1 MLETWLRR
9 GNFKPDK
16 EQVMPTLATALKRK
30 FMKTIWTLLVLAQSL
45 ILSLDL
51 LSQVDGMHDYPKPKY
66 LILPTTGNDPV
77 GALRLWRAE
86 LVRVGYQ
93 TITHAEQED
102 LIEDE
107 EQRILLADL
116 VRNAGSQGVART
128 DLPALVR
135 ERGQNWYNGYFN
147 VLNDL
152 LQDGSMETWEE
163 IESRKYFDKKTE
175 RIRWA
180 DGVTPPEQTLN
191 EPNTFHSFSYRYTYR
206 ESLTCGHTF
215 SEIHGAINEVSG
227 DANVPLVPIHYRP
240 GALESNC
247 PTRVI
252 AQLARQMT
260 PTQAAPKPEAEITTN
275 LTANAD
281 RVAALSTIVVVP
293 KPGTDCAGLDA
304 SQMTDL
310 MSLGLLETFDIV
322 DRSVMEL
329 ALAEQKLSMS
339 GLIRDEDWL
348 EAGAMAGAGG
358 ILTLQAMCLSN
369 QSMLKA
375 KLISSESNLLL
386 LSAIGKEATPEDL
399 AQHIGDAVQ
408 AARKAP

>member
-1 MLETWLRR
+1 MNLLNLWERSSPNCHRCIIPVLVGILMIPNKLLAQVVGMDDYT
-9 GNFKPDK
+9 KP
-16 EQVMPTLATALKRK
+16 QY
-30 FMKTIWTLLVLAQSL
+30 LVL
-45 ILSLDL
+45 
-51 LSQVDGMHDYPKPKY
+51 PNP
-66 LILPTTGNDPV
+66 GNDPV
-77 GALRLWRAE
+77 GALGVWRAE
-86 LVRVGYQ
+86 LSRAGYQ
-93 TITHAEQED
+93 VITLAQQQD

-107 EQRILLADL
+107 EQRVLLADL
-116 VRNAGSQGVART
+116 IQNAGSQGVVRT
-128 DLPALVR
+128 DLPARVR
-135 ERGQNWYNGYFN
+135 DRGENWYSGYYN
-147 VLNDL
+147 VLNNM
-152 LQDGSMETWEE
+152 LQDGSVEIWEE

-175 RIRWA
+175 RIRWT
-180 DGVTPPEQTLN
+180 DGVATPEQTMN
-191 EPNTFHSFSYRYTYR
+191 EPNSFHAISYRYTYR

-227 DANVPLVPIHYRP
+227 GANVPLVQFNYRQ

-247 PTRVI
+247 PARII

-260 PTQAAPKPEAEITTN
+260 PTQAAPQPEAEITTK
-275 LTANAD
+275 LTANAE

-293 KPGTDCAGLDA
+293 KSGSDCTGLDA

-310 MSLGLLETFDIV
+310 MALGLLETFDIV

-369 QSMLKA
+369 QSILKA
-375 KLISSESNLLL
+375 KLISAESNLLL
-386 LSAIGKEATPEDL
+386 LSAIGKEATPEEL
-399 AQHIGDAVQ
+399 ALHIGEAVQ
-408 AARKAP
+408 AARQAP